1 MARNRDPFA
10 LALATLRERAAAG
23 AFHPE
28 RPIVIRDEARR
39 LGLSPTPVREALA
52 WLGGEGLVQ
61 RAASSGYLGARLDAG
76 RLKSRYAFRLQCV
89 RLALE
94 AAGPPPAPDGGAPAP
109 SEAPQATFRRIIQCS
124 GDESLEAAFE
134 RVSLQLVMVRGP
146 EARLLGDPDPQA
158 REIAE
163 SLRRGDAP
171 SLLRAVETYH
181 RRRIELAAAL
191 LVELAGRHGDAPG
204 PRSGPPERSP

>member
-76 RLKSRYAFRLQCV
+76 RLRSRYAFRMRCV
-89 RLALE
+89 SLALE
-94 AAGPPPAPDGGAPAP
+94 SAPPPRPPPGPAPAP
-109 SEAPQATFRRIIQCS
+109 VEEPVAIFRRIVQCS
-124 GDESLEAAFE
+124 GDETLEAAFE
-134 RVSLQLVMVRGP
+134 QVTLQLVMLEAP

-158 REIAE
+158 QEIAE
-163 SLRRGDAP
+163 SLRSGDAP
-171 SLLRAVETYH
+171 SLRRAVETYH

-191 LVELAGRHGDAPG
+191 LVELASRHDAAGRS
-204 PRSGPPERSP
+204 SGPPEPSP